1 MTEVELIRRV
11 KRKERSAQQ
20 QLYASY
26 KSHWFVICLRYNK
39 SREDS
44 MDILQNALVKI
55 FSKLYQ
61 FDEKKGDFKS
71 WSSKIVVNENLMFL
85 RKKKNSIRTEE
96 ISIHNAIQTQD
107 DERRNQALSGEE
119 LTRMIQTMP
128 EGYKVIFNLYVMDGY
143 THNEISEIM
152 GISVGTSKS
161 QLSKARKFL
170 QQKLEVLI

>member
-1 MTEVELIRRV
+1 MTEVELLRRV

-20 QLYASY
+20 ELYSNY

-39 SREDS
+39 SREDA
-44 MDILQNALVKI
+44 MDILQNALVNI

-85 RKKKNSIRTEE
+85 RKKTKAFRTEE
-96 ISIHNAIQTQD
+96 IKSNDIYETNEAS
-107 DERRNQALSGEE
+107 EPAGLSSEE
-119 LTRMIQTMP
+119 LTKMIQTLP
-128 EGYKVIFNLYVMDGY
+128 EGYRMVFNLYVMDGY
-143 THNEISEIM
+143 THVEISEILN
-152 GISVGTSKS
+152 ISIGSSKS

>member
-1 MTEVELIRRV
+1 MTEVELLKRV

-20 QLYASY
+20 ELYNSY
-26 KSHWFVICLRYNK
+26 KSHWYMVCLRYNK
-39 SREDS
+39 SREDA
-44 MDILQNALVKI
+44 MDVLQNALVNI

-85 RKKKNSIRTEE
+85 RKKTKSIRTEE
-96 ISIHNAIQTQD
+96 MTSNDIYKTTEDS
-107 DERRNQALSGEE
+107 EPEALSSEE
-119 LTRMIQTMP
+119 LTRMIQTLP
-128 EGYKVIFNLYVMDGY
+128 EGYRMVFNLYVMDGY
-143 THNEISEIM
+143 THVEISEILN
-152 GISVGTSKS
+152 ISIGTSKS